1 MKRFYKEACVGEVEG
16 GFSILLDSRSVKTP
30 SKSLL
35 KVASK
40 KLAEAMAD
48 EWNAQVEKVDPDAMP
63 LNRHANTAI
72 DRIHE
77 HRATVVAEISG
88 FGATDL
94 LCYRAHYP
102 TDLIAAQ
109 SAGWDPVLAWLDQ
122 AHGIQLNVAHGVV
135 VVDQSAENLEAIKA
149 LVERYDDV
157 SLAALHTV
165 TNITGSVVLALAL
178 FEGAIDTHQTWA
190 LSRLEEDHQTR
201 QWGEDAEAMHVAMR
215 REQALLSADRFYR
228 LHMDSN

>member
-1 MKRFYKEACVGEVEG
+1 MKRFYKEASVGEVEG
-16 GFSILLDSRSVKTP
+16 GFSVLLDGRNVKTP
-30 SKSLL
+30 AKSIL
-35 KVASK
+35 KVSSK

-48 EWNAQVEKVDPDAMP
+48 EWNAQIDDVNPDAMP

-72 DRIHE
+72 DRIHD

-122 AHGIQLNVAHGVV
+122 THGVRLNVAHGVV
-135 VVDQSAENLEAIKA
+135 VVDQSAENLAAIKA
-149 LVERYDDV
+149 LVEGYDAF

-178 FEGAIDTHQTWA
+178 FEGVIDTQQAWA
-190 LSRLEEDHQTR
+190 LSRLEEDHQAR
-201 QWGEDAEAMHVAMR
+201 QWGEDAEAMHVALR

-228 LHMDSN
+228 LHMDRN